1 MEQATETLSA
11 LKNTKTNT
19 NQIIRAQ
26 GSFIQTYTAEE
37 QEFLAEMARIRE
49 ENDVLQTK
57 IEE

>member
-1 MEQATETLSA
+1 MKS
-11 LKNTKTNT
+11 NT